1 MPAYAAWT
9 GKTLPVSPRSSLL
22 ESQNDVNR
30 QNSAD
35 RARVLGAAIRTRRH
49 LLKLS
54 QREVADL
61 AQCSER
67 AVRDLERG
75 TGAARFD
82 TVMAVLGAL
91 GLGLEVVNSSG
102 EVSVSGDI

>member
-1 MPAYAAWT
+1 MPST
-9 GKTLPVSPRSSLL
+9 GPW

-30 QNSAD
+30 QSSAD
-35 RARVLGAAIRTRRH
+35 RTRVLGAAIRMRRH
-49 LLKLS
+49 LLNLS

-102 EVSVSGDI
+102 EVSVSSDV